1 MAIALVDILDERHI
15 ALRLKSRR
23 HANTLREI
31 IGLLEKTGSVLQP
44 ADLLAQGLARERVNP
59 PLLEN
64 GVAFPHARTALVD
77 QIALAVGRSRAGI
90 PWNDKGERARLIFV
104 VAVPQRLV
112 NDYLVLVGTL
122 VRITQN
128 EQQRKACSR
137 QRPPRNSS
145 RPCAAQP
152 HFDPFNKRS
161 RARSSVRRS
170 LGVRLPIPDFA
181 ILSRM
186 GSTDSE
192 MSSSSR
198 RVGTGL
204 GTTLNF
210 GLDRK
215 STRLNSS
222 HLG

>member
-1 MAIALVDILDERHI
+1 MAIALADILDERHI
-15 ALRLKSRR
+15 ALQLKSRR
-23 HANTLREI
+23 QANALREI

-44 ADLLAQGLARERVNP
+44 AEFLAQVLARERVNST
-59 PLLEN
+59 LIEN
-64 GVAFPHARTALVD
+64 GVAFPHARTDLVD

-122 VRITQN
+122 ARITQN
-128 EQQRKACSR
+128 EATARRPCSR
-137 QRPPRNSS
+137 QRPRRNSS

-192 MSSSSR
+192 MSSSFATCRSGFR
-198 RVGTGL
+198 DDFEFR
-204 GTTLNF
+204 F
-210 GLDRK
+210 
-215 STRLNSS
+215 RLQPRFKI
-222 HLG
+222 LPPD